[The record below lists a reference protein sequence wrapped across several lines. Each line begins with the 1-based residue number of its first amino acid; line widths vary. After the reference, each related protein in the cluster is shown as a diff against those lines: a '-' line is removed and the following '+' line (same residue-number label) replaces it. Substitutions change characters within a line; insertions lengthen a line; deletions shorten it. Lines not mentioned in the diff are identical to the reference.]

1 MEVWVA
7 DVDVTREHVFLLFK
21 ANGSLR
27 CRCCP
32 HSIANRKMC
41 FRHWLTDIYHKLHP
55 LRTFKSVEFSP
66 CLGCDSSLFDVCL
79 YRIAL
84 GYLLLAL
91 KYVSIVPNITEM
103 FSQHPPLLTMEGEV
117 AFDWRCSS
125 DQQVSGFLKEHSI
138 FYFFQTVKKLLMHCV
153 RVEYQSWARCECSRP
168 TLSFCCRQLCENC
181 QCSRSGLWRQWEGGQ
196 FPRTKRFVCG
206 GCECVSLGV
215 CLPACV
221 CVYLG
226 MTNCISWYRIPK
238 RLLFSHSSNGMD
250 KSIT

>member
-125 DQQVSGFLKEHSI
+125 DQQVNVFLKEHAI
-138 FYFFQTVKKLLMHCV
+138 LY
-153 RVEYQSWARCECSRP
+153 
-168 TLSFCCRQLCENC
+168 SFNLWTTFIALCE
-181 QCSRSGLWRQWEGGQ
+181 SLISILGSLWMFTSQLLLLQTIVWKLSVFTIG
-196 FPRTKRFVCG
+196 
-206 GCECVSLGV
+206 SLTSMRGW
-215 CLPACV
+215 
-221 CVYLG
+221 
-226 MTNCISWYRIPK
+226 TIP
-238 RLLFSHSSNGMD
+238 
-250 KSIT
+250 